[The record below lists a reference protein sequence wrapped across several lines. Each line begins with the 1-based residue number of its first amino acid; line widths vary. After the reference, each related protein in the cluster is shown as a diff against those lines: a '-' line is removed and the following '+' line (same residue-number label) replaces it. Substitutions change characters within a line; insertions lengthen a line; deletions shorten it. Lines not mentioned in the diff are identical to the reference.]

1 MNKILVIAVHP
12 DDETLGCGGTLL
24 KHKANGDEIHWL
36 IATDIKESEGYDIPA
51 IKQRNKEIKKVENL
65 YGFTSVNKLDLS
77 TTKVDAYSMS
87 VLVSKISSVI
97 DRIKPDTIYLPFKG
111 DVHSDH
117 KYIFDAAYSC
127 TKIFRYPF
135 IKKIYM
141 METLSETEFS
151 LSTKEDS
158 FVPNVFIDISKY
170 MNKKI
175 EIMNIYE
182 SEIGKHLFPRCEK
195 NMRALATYRGATSG
209 CDYAES
215 FMLIKE
221 IK

>member
-127 TKIFRYPF
+127 TKVFR
-135 IKKIYM
+135 
-141 METLSETEFS
+141 
-151 LSTKEDS
+151 
-158 FVPNVFIDISKY
+158 
-170 MNKKI
+170 
-175 EIMNIYE
+175 
-182 SEIGKHLFPRCEK
+182 
-195 NMRALATYRGATSG
+195 
-209 CDYAES
+209 
-215 FMLIKE
+215 
-221 IK
+221 